1 MKFICVVNYKYV
13 HIFGSLLEVSTF
25 VWVTE
30 ELGTQKTSKISHC
43 RIPVL
48 VIKDLNQNHFQ
59 IRKKNFHSRRWTK
72 SRVLQWGRGPGSWAP
87 HRCRVTSWN
96 LRPSRHRLWP
106 DPEMSSLYPT
116 SPGKHLQSQVGS
128 LSPSRSLS
136 EEHTQKAPAP
146 SQWSRQTLLWETP
159 WLIIVLT
166 ACLIEKTS
174 LDFVTLT
181 LVRSV
186 LTDEVPAIPRL
197 CKLSRWLVLRVLAEL
212 NKILHLL
219 FQKVSGRRWAFH
231 FRNTPSLDTTD
242 QQRTWGKTIF
252 IWHF

>member
-72 SRVLQWGRGPGSWAP
+72 SRVLQWGRGPGSWSP

-106 DPEMSSLYPT
+106 GPEMSSLYPT
-116 SPGKHLQSQVGS
+116 SPDKHPPSLVGS
-128 LSPSRSLS
+128 LTPSHS
-136 EEHTQKAPAP
+136 
-146 SQWSRQTLLWETP
+146 LWEEQTQMAREP
-159 WLIIVLT
+159 AQLSV
-166 ACLIEKTS
+166 
-174 LDFVTLT
+174 
-181 LVRSV
+181 VRSNV
-186 LTDEVPAIPRL
+186 GLRNSKLPDGEDKPEL
-197 CKLSRWLVLRVLAEL
+197 CS
-212 NKILHLL
+212 
-219 FQKVSGRRWAFH
+219 
-231 FRNTPSLDTTD
+231 PDT
-242 QQRTWGKTIF
+242 R
-252 IWHF
+252 